1 MLCAQRVHESA
12 RLKET
17 AQSAELD
24 RLRAVVRQRS
34 DELAASRTDA
44 ARWEAAH
51 ARAEGALLHNGPDS
65 AADAG
70 NNDGLVNELLAQI
83 EYWRAEAQARPD
95 LETVKPAAPT
105 APTGERDHANNAAE
119 ICATPLRVHE
129 LGTVSDGS
137 SEHGDR
143 NSAQTR
149 IDDAQQE
156 VAKLRS
162 QLEEATHASTPV
174 RQQVLEDAPHI
185 LSRADEKEEVS
196 SSSEPL
202 KDQEREAVKLAHS
215 VDACTSVE
223 QVKASHLTILV
234 SFMA

>member
-1 MLCAQRVHESA
+1 MHESA

-17 AQSAELD
+17 AQTAELD

-83 EYWRAEAQARPD
+83 EYWRAEAQAI
-95 LETVKPAAPT
+95 VKPAVPT
-105 APTGERDHANNAAE
+105 ASSGERVDANNAVE
-119 ICATPLRVHE
+119 ICAAPLRIDE
-129 LGTVSDGS
+129 LDTVSDGS

-143 NSAQTR
+143 NSARTR
-149 IDDAQQE
+149 IDDAQHE

>member
-1 MLCAQRVHESA
+1 MQRVHESA

-17 AQSAELD
+17 AQTAELD

-51 ARAEGALLHNGPDS
+51 ARAEGALLHNWPNS
-65 AADAG
+65 AADVG
-70 NNDGLVNELLAQI
+70 TNDGLVNELLAQI
-83 EYWRAEAQARPD
+83 EYWRAKAQAI
-95 LETVKPAAPT
+95 VKPAVPT
-105 APTGERDHANNAAE
+105 ASSGERVDANNAVE
-119 ICATPLRVHE
+119 ICAAPLRVDE
-129 LGTVSDGS
+129 LDTVSDGS

-143 NSAQTR
+143 NSARTR
-149 IDDAQQE
+149 IDDAQHE

-174 RQQVLEDAPHI
+174 RQQFLEDASQFSSH
-185 LSRADEKEEVS
+185 ADWKQEAS
-196 SSSEPL
+196 SSSEPHN
-202 KDQEREAVKLAHS
+202 DQDREAVKLALS

-223 QVKASHLTILV
+223 QVKASHPPIIGA
-234 SFMA
+234 S